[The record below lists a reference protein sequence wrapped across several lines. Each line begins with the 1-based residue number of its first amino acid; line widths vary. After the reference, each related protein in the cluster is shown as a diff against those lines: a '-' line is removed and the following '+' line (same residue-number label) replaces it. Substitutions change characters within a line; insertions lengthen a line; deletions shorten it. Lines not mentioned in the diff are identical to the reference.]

1 MKTESC
7 LLGLTV
13 FLCVKWLYR
22 DLCHLGHFNHF
33 MFLFVFEV
41 DVLVLTD
48 GCFLSVILFY
58 HPISCA
64 QNRLWKLLGIVR
76 A

>member
-1 MKTESC
+1 
-7 LLGLTV
+7 V
-13 FLCVKWLYR
+13 YLYGAKNQ
-22 DLCHLGHFNHF
+22 GH
-33 MFLFVFEV
+33 